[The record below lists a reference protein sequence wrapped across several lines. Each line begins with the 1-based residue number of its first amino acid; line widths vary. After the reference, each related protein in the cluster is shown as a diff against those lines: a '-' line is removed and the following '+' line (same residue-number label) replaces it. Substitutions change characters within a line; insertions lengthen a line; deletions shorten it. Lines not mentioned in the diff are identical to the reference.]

1 MIKHKDILKNKR
13 KIAIIGLS
21 DKKQRASYQVAE
33 YLQKEGFEIIPI
45 NPNIK
50 EVFGIKSY
58 KSFSDIPKNI
68 KIEIVDIFRKKEE
81 VVEIVNEIIRSKR
94 KVVIWLQEGS
104 ENDRAE
110 KLAREKGLEIVSG
123 LCLMKSWQKEKV

>member
-1 MIKHKDILKNKR
+1 MIKKSKV
-13 KIAIIGLS
+13 AIIGLS

-33 YLQKEGFEIIPI
+33 YLQKEGFEIIPV

-81 VVEIVNEIIRSKR
+81 VFGIVEEIIRSKR
-94 KVVIWLQEGS
+94 KVSIWLQEGS
-104 ENDRAE
+104 ENEKAE
-110 KLAREKGLEIVSG
+110 KLAKEKGVKIVSG
-123 LCLMKSWQKEKV
+123 ICLMKSWQKQKA